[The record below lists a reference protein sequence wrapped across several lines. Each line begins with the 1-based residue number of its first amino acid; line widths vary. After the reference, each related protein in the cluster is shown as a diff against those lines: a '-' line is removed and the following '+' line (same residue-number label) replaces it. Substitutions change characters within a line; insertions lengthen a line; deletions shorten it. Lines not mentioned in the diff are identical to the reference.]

1 MNWITF
7 LRNQFSKI
15 GKAFTKK
22 SKRKKRQQELQR
34 KPKESDFSE
43 TVKFHQEEIKKYEDI
58 LQEAKE
64 KISMHNKMIE
74 EMLNAQAEEM
84 EEEQKEEFFE
94 DMEEEFIAYD
104 EDAKPETEEESFRK
118 TLQEAYD
125 QFGSEIF
132 NQLFYYDKEFF
143 ELDSHD
149 IEKAI
154 VDTYNQT
161 KEMGEMGFNDI
172 LSMIEYKLG
181 ITDETD
187 IPEYNPNWDVPDMD
201 AHYRP

>member
-34 KPKESDFSE
+34 KPKESEFTE
-43 TVKFHQEEIKKYEDI
+43 TVKYHQEEIKKYEDI

-74 EMLNAQAEEM
+74 EMLNEQAEEL
-84 EEEQKEEFFE
+84 EEEQKEDFFE
-94 DMEEEFIAYD
+94 DMEEEFISYD
-104 EDAKPETEEESFRK
+104 ENAKPETEEESFK
-118 TLQEAYD
+118 KSLQEAYD

-132 NQLFYYDKEFF
+132 NQLYHYDKEFF
-143 ELDSHD
+143 ELDKD
-149 IEKAI
+149 EIANAI

-181 ITDETD
+181 ISEEND
-187 IPEYNPNWDVPDMD
+187 IPEYNQNWKVPDL
-201 AHYRP
+201 HNRE